1 MKGRIPGMNLQID
14 QDFKFNI
21 FSIIL
26 ILFLCLIWPLSIAL
40 LLEPPA
46 DSAPAEIE
54 NPIYV
59 FYLPTIGFQLIVF
72 FFIFLVSRGEGS
84 GIVALGY
91 RNFKLT
97 HVIYALLFI
106 FASLF
111 LLRIIKISLDK
122 LEFMKFQDTSPLL
135 PQTTEGRIVWIL
147 MCLVVAVNE
156 ETAYRGYLI
165 TRLNKISRSLPL
177 AVIIATVGFGAGH
190 LYQGIGGAV
199 LLFFYGLMFALLYLA
214 TKSLW
219 PCVIAHFI
227 HNALA
232 LLVQMPIILPPF
244 Y

>member
-1 MKGRIPGMNLQID
+1 MTARID
-14 QDFKFNI
+14 QDFKINI

-26 ILFLCLIWPLSIAL
+26 ILFLCLIWPLSISL

-46 DSAPAEIE
+46 DSAPLEIE

-59 FYLPTIGFQLIVF
+59 FYLPTIGFQLIVLF
-72 FFIFLVSRGEGS
+72 FVFLVSRGEGS
-84 GIVALGY
+84 GIVTLGY

-97 HVIYALLFI
+97 HVIYAILFL

-111 LLRIIKISLDK
+111 LLRIIKIFLDN
-122 LEFMKFQDTSPLL
+122 LEFLNFQDPSPLL
-135 PQTTEGRIVWIL
+135 PQTTAGRIVWIL
-147 MCLVVAVNE
+147 MCLVVALNE

-165 TRLNKISRSLPL
+165 TRLNKILRSLPL
-177 AVIIATVGFGAGH
+177 AVIIATAGFAAGH

-199 LLFFYGLMFALLYLA
+199 LLFSYGLMFALLYLA

-232 LLVQMPIILPPF
+232 IFVQMPVILPPF
-244 Y
+244 YYAPGL